1 MVNFGYYLALHKNR
15 NVVPTKLTLF
25 ILSLTAIKADICNVM
40 FNALQ
45 VNNQI
50 ESQTGAILKYI
61 GDLDGVIRT
70 PKYGDIAFSM
80 ESVYL
85 CRLHKFYCRDSHCT
99 NYLPLKKWAG
109 VGSIKIEQ
117 QLPAGTTVSFF
128 YRPIVFKDLPE
139 YKYQATLVWP
149 QASKKPSSTNL
160 LSVDE
165 LNQSM
170 VRFSVDLVRSK
181 TPAWT
186 NSLSKSSSPSPSPS
200 TSNGAS
206 ASAITSKFALNFASS
221 LMENSKV
228 SKFNYDVPLE
238 DLLDDGGDDLDSE
251 AEILMWIKDFLQNE
265 LGKLGGN
272 VPMLLMNNIRSL
284 GSDELVLQVIIKS
297 SKS

>member
-1 MVNFGYYLALHKNR
+1 M
-15 NVVPTKLTLF
+15 
-25 ILSLTAIKADICNVM
+25 LSNGPSS
-40 FNALQ
+40 LQ

-61 GDLDGVIRT
+61 GDLDGIIRT

-85 CRLHKFYCRDSHCT
+85 CRVHKFYCRDSHCT

-109 VGSIKIEQ
+109 NNTSGSFKIEQ
-117 QLPAGTTVSFF
+117 HLPAGTTVSFF

-149 QASKKPSSTNL
+149 QASKKPSTASL
-160 LSVDE
+160 LTVDE
-165 LNQSM
+165 LNQSL

-200 TSNGAS
+200 TSNGAG
-206 ASAITSKFALNFASS
+206 ASSTPTTSKFALNFAST
-221 LMENSKV
+221 LMEKAP
-228 SKFNYDVPLE
+228 KFNYDVPLE
-238 DLLDDGGDDLDSE
+238 DLLDDGVDDLDSE

-284 GSDELVLQVIIKS
+284 GSDELVLQVSLIIGLAVNKLLIVAQHS
-297 SKS
+297 SVNVKTCGQRKCLLA